1 VTALLSAAAAQ
12 PPVREVFRRVNPSV
26 VVVFAQ
32 QKPQLVAEPGD
43 EGAASV
49 GSGVIVSED
58 GKVLTAAHVV
68 VAADSIEVQFLDG
81 ERAAARV
88 VSAAPFADVAL
99 LQLERVPPRPV
110 VARLADSDKVE
121 VGDQILVVGAP
132 YGAPHSLAV
141 GYVGARRAAPRVL
154 ENLAALETL
163 QIDAAV
169 YTGNSGGPVFNLDGE
184 VVGVV
189 SHVLA
194 KEGEAEGLAFAVTS
208 NVARRLMLEEKRF
221 WTGVEAY
228 LLEGDFA
235 AVFNLPQ
242 PAGLLVQSVAEGSPS
257 ARLGL
262 REGRVRLTLA
272 GQTFLAGGDIIL
284 EILGVPVTDGG
295 RVMDDIQRA
304 LNRLRPGDLVTVKV
318 LRAGRQVEL
327 FTRLPAD

>member
-1 VTALLSAAAAQ
+1 VWLLTAGAATAQ
-12 PPVREVFRRVNPSV
+12 PLREVFRRVNPSV

-32 QKPQLVAEPGD
+32 QKPQLVAESAD

-49 GSGVIVSED
+49 GSGVLVSAD

-68 VAADSIEVQFLDG
+68 VAADSIEVQFLGG
-81 ERAAARV
+81 ERVAARV

-99 LQLERVPPRPV
+99 LQLERVPLQPV

-132 YGAPHSLAV
+132 YGAAHSLAV
-141 GYVGARRAAPRVL
+141 GYVSARRAAPQVY

-163 QIDAAV
+163 QIDASV

-194 KEGEAEGLAFAVTS
+194 REGEAEGLAFAVTA
-208 NVARRLMLEEKRF
+208 NVARRLMLEEQRF
-221 WTGVEAY
+221 WSGVEAY

-257 ARLGL
+257 ARMGL

-284 EILGVPVTDGG
+284 EIMGVPVTGGG
-295 RVMDDIQRA
+295 RVMDDVQRT